1 MHSFIEKHLK
11 HYSQW
16 DFLVFTLFTILSIL
30 NGKTT
35 IFYILY
41 FFWCNEL
48 LRIIIDRLLYK
59 SNSNALLGFSE
70 KTTILPSLFPMG
82 IYFVFIV
89 VFFGFV
95 SSWKNEEIT
104 IMNMQILFFKN
115 TFFVLNLIFVAIER
129 ILLHRTQQAVIVIFG
144 IFTPNMLILHI
155 SIILGA
161 LLMFFVIRSFPEIFT
176 PSNLWGSVIIIFPF
190 LLIKA
195 FFAYYRQNK

>member
-1 MHSFIEKHLK
+1 MHSIIEKHIK
-11 HYSQW
+11 HYARW

-30 NGKTT
+30 KGKTT

-48 LRIIIDRLLYK
+48 LRIIIDRLFYK
-59 SNSNALLGFSE
+59 SNSNALLGFS
-70 KTTILPSLFPMG
+70 KNTSILPSLFPMG

-89 VFFGFV
+89 VFFGFI
-95 SSWKNEEIT
+95 SSWKNEEIAL
-104 IMNMQILFFKN
+104 MNMEILFFKN

-129 ILLHRTQQAVIVIFG
+129 ILLHRTQQAVIIIFG

-161 LLMFFVIRSFPEIFT
+161 LLMFFVIRSFPAIFT